1 MRFPDFARSTVF
13 YDLVG
18 KGENNVS
25 FNLFTL
31 KDGNLKYVMSGMLC
45 TLFTLYCLRDGFYL
59 H

>member
-1 MRFPDFARSTVF
+1 MKVIRFPDFARSTVL

-18 KGENNVS
+18 KGENVS

-45 TLFTLYCLRDGFYL
+45 TLFTLYFLRD
-59 H
+59 